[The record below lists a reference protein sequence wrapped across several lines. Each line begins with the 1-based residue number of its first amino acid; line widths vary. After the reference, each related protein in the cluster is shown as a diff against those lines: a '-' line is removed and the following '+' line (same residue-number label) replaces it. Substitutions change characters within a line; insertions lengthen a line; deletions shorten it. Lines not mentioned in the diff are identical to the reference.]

1 MLTPT
6 EAIWK
11 RWNLYSTKTP
21 AACSESMYMQVLY
34 HLQKVSE
41 NPGGIRLLG
50 LSRGQRNILKGSPV
64 LPDGMF
70 QTEIRVPFL
79 QSRLWYQSQALA
91 FAAVFWQMELIWA
104 NGKRD
109 SGKKFTTP
117 EFSLPFTSLGSKRDL
132 GWFGEFPQIEN
143 SILVLAVIVVFI
155 SIMQITFQNC
165 ALSSIFYSRNLKK
178 CAV

>member
-34 HLQKVSE
+34 HLQKVSGKSGWKV
-41 NPGGIRLLG
+41 NGIRLFG
-50 LSRGQRNILKGSPV
+50 LLRGQRNILKGSPV

-79 QSRLWYQSQALA
+79 QSRLWYQFQA
-91 FAAVFWQMELIWA
+91 FAAVFWQIELIWA

-109 SGKKFTTP
+109 SGKKFITP
-117 EFSLPFTSLGSKRDL
+117 ELRLPFTLTVNRPVNNRSFFFIFYFNLRRYVMHKLCERCVTITFLMLKR
-132 GWFGEFPQIEN
+132 N
-143 SILVLAVIVVFI
+143 CSILIG
-155 SIMQITFQNC
+155 
-165 ALSSIFYSRNLKK
+165 
-178 CAV
+178 